1 MLKKI
6 GVQYVIIGHSE
17 NRATGE
23 TDLIINKKIKSSI
36 KCGLKIIFCIGETL
50 LQRKKKQTH
59 RILNN
64 QIKLKETVIEGL
76 ENSPQAF
83 IDLLEGKNIGK
94 MLVKI

>member
-1 MLKKI
+1 MIFDHINDHEEFENDMKKW
-6 GVQYVIIGHSE
+6 
-17 NRATGE
+17 
-23 TDLIINKKIKSSI
+23 
-36 KCGLKIIFCIGETL
+36 
-50 LQRKKKQTH
+50 
-59 RILNN
+59 ILNN